1 MKDQDGHW
9 ERRETEAFDVFQIVN
24 LLIIS
29 DKMSVNVTKK
39 VRNKHFIGILTIH
52 RGNGI
57 YKGFQCSKVQGS

>member
-9 ERRETEAFDVFQIVN
+9 EKSETETFDVFQIVN

-39 VRNKHFIGILTIH
+39 VRNKHFIRILTIQKEK
-52 RGNGI
+52 RNL
-57 YKGFQCSKVQGS
+57 

>member
-9 ERRETEAFDVFQIVN
+9 ETEAFDVFQIVN

-39 VRNKHFIGILTIH
+39 VRNKHLIGILTIH
-52 RGNGI
+52 KGNGI
-57 YKGFQCSKVQGS
+57 YKAF

>member
-9 ERRETEAFDVFQIVN
+9 EKRETEAFDVFQIVN

-39 VRNKHFIGILTIH
+39 VRNKHFIGILTIQKEK
-52 RGNGI
+52 RNL
-57 YKGFQCSKVQGS
+57 